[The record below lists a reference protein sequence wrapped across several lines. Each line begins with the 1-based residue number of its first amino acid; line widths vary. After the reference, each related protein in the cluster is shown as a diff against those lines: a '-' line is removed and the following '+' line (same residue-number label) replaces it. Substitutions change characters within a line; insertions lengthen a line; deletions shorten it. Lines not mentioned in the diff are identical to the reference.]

1 MLELNYLK
9 IKSMKLKNNQD
20 KNHQRHHSLRGVI
33 IQGLL
38 LLGLWLHLSGHYD
51 LFHITIGIVSVG
63 LVMFINAPLK
73 NFKFFHDDYSPWSSL
88 KIKGL
93 ISYFTW
99 LLGEI
104 ITSGFQVAYLV
115 LHPKMPINPHLIK
128 FQVKMPNLAAK
139 IILGNSITLTPGT
152 VTVELSEDEFLVH
165 LLTPQSAKN
174 LINGKMAIKVAR
186 IFDRSA
192 SEVIRDVTIFQINEV
207 S

>member
-1 MLELNYLK
+1 
-9 IKSMKLKNNQD
+9 MKLINNQD
-20 KNHQRHHSLRGVI
+20 KKRRGRSLRGVI
-33 IQGLL
+33 IEGLL
-38 LLGLWLHLSGHYD
+38 LIGLWLHLSGHYD

-73 NFKFFHDDYSPWSSL
+73 NIKFFKDDYSPWNDL
-88 KIKGL
+88 QIKGL
-93 ISYFTW
+93 IGYLTW

-104 ITSGFQVAYLV
+104 IASGFQVAYLV

-152 VTVELSEDEFLVH
+152 VTVELSEDKFLVH
-165 LLTPQSAKN
+165 ALTPQSAKN

-186 IFDRSA
+186 IFDRSV